1 MYYITRH
8 GASLPLGRF
17 RGCQCVCRPDGLT
30 YHAVLTAIC
39 SPLLSRL
46 FGPSTRTPGF
56 GWQPVATDGD
66 VDEIEM
72 AEGR

>member
-1 MYYITRH
+1 MFCHPDRLT
-8 GASLPLGRF
+8 F
-17 RGCQCVCRPDGLT
+17 R
-30 YHAVLTAIC
+30 AVLTAIF

-46 FGPSTRTPGF
+46 FGPSTQTPGF

-72 AEGR
+72 AESR